1 MSSEVLHQAWTAL
14 AEGNYPTAESLFA
27 ALLSEPSADP
37 LARVGMASL
46 LRQQGRLR
54 DAILQCDAAIRVDPR
69 CAEAWLE
76 RAFVFNAGG
85 SFPAAADCYQ
95 QVLVLEPGNAQAHA
109 GLAGLAARDGD
120 PLRARQHGEAA
131 LAADP
136 DNALAATAL
145 AGVELEAGNAAA
157 ARDLLSPLATKPGH
171 PSSERVQL
179 LTTYGDALARCRDAN
194 TAFAAYSEAQAAYA
208 ALYEPPPGTR
218 ETHRDLIRRITAEV
232 CSAAHAAWHQPAPPA
247 PPEAAAHHVF
257 LLGYPRSGTTLV
269 ENVLASLPSVSALEE
284 RPTLVESDRAFLAEP
299 GGITRLAGLPPV
311 DLAGLVQ
318 AYWDKVRAAGV
329 EPAGQTFVD
338 MDPLKATR
346 LPLIA
351 RLFPQAK
358 VLIMRRDPRDVV
370 LSCFRTSFA
379 LTSAALEFTS
389 LERAARHYAA
399 MMELIEVARS
409 CLPLA
414 FHEVDY
420 HALVRDF
427 DGTTRQLCAFLDL
440 PWDES
445 LRRFD
450 RTARDRGVATA
461 SASQVRR
468 GLYDG
473 RGQWEPFARHF
484 DPVLPILQPWIEKLG
499 YA

>member
-1 MSSEVLHQAWTAL
+1 
-14 AEGNYPTAESLFA
+14 
-27 ALLSEPSADP
+27 
-37 LARVGMASL
+37 
-46 LRQQGRLR
+46 
-54 DAILQCDAAIRVDPR
+54 
-69 CAEAWLE
+69 
-76 RAFVFNAGG
+76 
-85 SFPAAADCYQ
+85 
-95 QVLVLEPGNAQAHA
+95 
-109 GLAGLAARDGD
+109 
-120 PLRARQHGEAA
+120 
-131 LAADP
+131 
-136 DNALAATAL
+136 
-145 AGVELEAGNAAA
+145 
-157 ARDLLSPLATKPGH
+157 
-171 PSSERVQL
+171 
-179 LTTYGDALARCRDAN
+179 
-194 TAFAAYSEAQAAYA
+194 
-208 ALYEPPPGTR
+208 
-218 ETHRDLIRRITAEV
+218 
-232 CSAAHAAWHQPAPPA
+232 
-247 PPEAAAHHVF
+247 
-257 LLGYPRSGTTLV
+257 
-269 ENVLASLPSVSALEE
+269 
-284 RPTLVESDRAFLAEP
+284 
-299 GGITRLAGLPPV
+299 
-311 DLAGLVQ
+311 
-318 AYWDKVRAAGV
+318 
-329 EPAGQTFVD
+329 